1 MQTPS
6 PTTGNSTHQERVMQ
20 QPEDRRTR
28 AIELITFHGLT
39 LMVVEHNGIEYIEAK
54 PLTDLAGIDWR
65 GARRTL
71 QEGDSA
77 VLYGATRLDPPSI
90 AGLGGLKSPPEGV
103 LYLRLDRSRMYL
115 ARISTDRMRANGNID
130 AADQVLALQIE
141 WAGVLHR
148 YETQGVAFKSGR
160 NTALRDLMTLA
171 KTRDGM
177 SDPRERIAFTHLLH
191 EEMRAIGLPLDSF
204 DPPQTQ
210 LPLNS

>member
-6 PTTGNSTHQERVMQ
+6 RTTGNSTHQERVMQ
-20 QPEDRRTR
+20 QSEDRSTR
-28 AIELITFHGLT
+28 AVNFIIFHGLT

-54 PLTDLAGIDWR
+54 PLCDLAGIQWK
-65 GARRTL
+65 GAQRVL
-71 QEGDSA
+71 ESGDNTI
-77 VLYGATRLDPPSI
+77 LYGICRLDPPEIS
-90 AGLGGLKSPPEGV
+90 GLGTLKCPDSGV

-148 YETQGVAFKSGR
+148 YETQGVAFKSCR

-191 EEMRAIGLPLDSF
+191 EEMHAIGLPLDSF